1 MFTRQAQQ
9 MNESLWQGGL
19 SAAQAHVVAN
29 ALGQCRQTLDHRG
42 PVQIDYTTPQMKL
55 VLPEIAQIQFP
66 DIQLQPPEAIPP
78 RPRNPRIPTRPPEE
92 EIPYNPDPL
101 PPPQG
106 PDYPGTGNDPGGG
119 GGSEPITPNCC
130 VPQWLMTLLEDAY
143 KQWEDYKKKIDTE
156 FAETR
161 LESGNFIDVDYNGLS
176 VDLITSNEG
185 EGNICTFDTDTI
197 KGLSKEEFVDSI
209 SDLIDEKVEENLEDA
224 GTGTTMNVISG
235 ISLSGTT
242 LSIQTCSVRVLE
254 KGSCNNDSDIQLTE
268 C

>member
-29 ALGQCRQTLDHRG
+29 SLGQCRQTLDHRG

-78 RPRNPRIPTRPPEE
+78 RPRNPRIPSRPPEE

-119 GGSEPITPNCC
+119 GGSQPITPNCC

-143 KQWEDYKKKIDTE
+143 KQWEDYKKEVDKE
-156 FAETR
+156 FAEGR
-161 LESGNFIDVDYNGLS
+161 LESGNFIDVDYNNLS

-185 EGNICTFDTDTI
+185 SGNICTFDTDTI
-197 KGLSKEEFVDSI
+197 KGIPKDEFVEELD
-209 SDLIDEKVEENLEDA
+209 DELLGWLEDQLEDA
-224 GTGTTMNVISG
+224 GTGQTTSVVTG
-235 ISLSGTT
+235 ISLSGNK
-242 LSIQTCSVRVLE
+242 LSITTANIRCLE
-254 KGSCNNDSDIQLTE
+254 VNSGGSSDIDLIE
-268 C
+268 CS